1 MNIDILANGAF
12 GSALVELEASE
23 SFVSESGAMFRASNN
38 VDIDVTTRPKGSKG
52 GILAGVKRLLGGEHF
67 FFSTYRTRDG
77 RPGEVGL
84 SPTLGGE
91 VRIVD
96 LDGSRSWVCAGGSYM
111 GSHPDVELDIRFQG
125 LRGLFSGESLF
136 FMRAAGRGPLLVNAF
151 GQITEVDV
159 DGELIV
165 DTGHVVAFEET
176 LSYSLTKTGGS
187 WITSYLSG
195 EGVVF
200 RFSGQGKLLVQS
212 HNPKEF
218 GTRLGR
224 LLPPREG

>member
-1 MNIDILANGAF
+1 MRIDVLANGAF
-12 GSALVELEASE
+12 GSALVQLGPDEA
-23 SFVSESGAMFRASNN
+23 FLSESGAMFRASSN
-38 VDIDVTTRPKGSKG
+38 VDIDVSTRPRGGKG
-52 GILAGVKRLLGGEHF
+52 GLLAGVKRLLGGEHF

-91 VRIVD
+91 VRVVE
-96 LDGSRSWVCAGGSYM
+96 LDGSKAWVCAGGSYM
-111 GSHPDVELDIRFQG
+111 GSHPDVALDIQFQG

-136 FMRAAGRGPLLVNAF
+136 FMQASGRGPLLVNAY
-151 GQITEVDV
+151 GRITEVLV

-176 LSYSLTKTGGS
+176 LSYSLSKAGGS
-187 WITSYLSG
+187 WLTSFLSG
-195 EGVVF
+195 EGIVL
-200 RFSGQGKLLVQS
+200 RFSGRGKLLVQS

-224 LLPPREG
+224 LLPPRQG

>member
-1 MNIDILANGAF
+1 MDIDILADGAF
-12 GSALVELEASE
+12 GSALVKLDANE
-23 SFVSESGAMFRASNN
+23 SFISESGAMFRASSN
-38 VDIDVTTRPKGSKG
+38 VDIDVTTRPRGSKG
-52 GILAGVKRLLGGEHF
+52 GLLAGIKRLIGGENF
-67 FFSTYRTRDG
+67 FFSTYKTLDG

-91 VRIVD
+91 VRVID
-96 LDGSRSWVCAGGSYM
+96 LDGTSSWVCAGGSYM
-111 GSHPDVELDIRFQG
+111 ASHPDVALDIRFQG

-136 FMRAAGRGPLLVNAF
+136 FMQASGNGPLLVNAY
-151 GQITEVDV
+151 GQISKIEI

-176 LSYSLTKTGGS
+176 LTYSLTKTGGS
-187 WITSYLSG
+187 WLTSYLSG
-195 EGVVF
+195 EGIVF
-200 RFSGQGKLLVQS
+200 RFSGHGKLLVQS

-224 LLPPREG
+224 LLPPRKG